1 MIKNIKQPDSDIIPA
16 QQVIVQNKRILS
28 ELTNISARLDAM
40 KSANASREKENPADA
55 ADRRMQEWR
64 SRLTSIRNLKRAI
77 AVLAVLLLALSAA
90 FYYDHN
96 LTDDAW
102 ARRAYDAAE
111 KLNDPKPGIQYI
123 RVRLLFDEGKKKSAQ
138 ALTLD
143 LEAQVDALKDEE
155 AKQ

>member
-1 MIKNIKQPDSDIIPA
+1 MTKNPRQPDSDIIPA

-28 ELTNISARLDAM
+28 ELTNISARLDAI

-55 ADRRMQEWR
+55 ADRRMQDWR

-96 LTDDAW
+96 LTDAAW

-111 KLNDPKPGIQYI
+111 KFNVPDPIDFYRATREDFSSGNRSTAKGHI
-123 RVRLLFDEGKKKSAQ
+123 
-138 ALTLD
+138 LD
-143 LEAQVDALKDEE
+143 AERRARERTKRTE
-155 AKQ
+155 